1 MSSNRSK
8 EIHLANRPT
17 GFPDDTNFIVKEVD
31 LTDPNTDEV
40 LVKNLWMSVDPYMR
54 GRMIDRKSY
63 VPPFQID
70 QVLEGGAIGI
80 VEKSNSSN
88 LNEGDYVMSN
98 YGWREY
104 FVTNENNL
112 KVINPEFGPI
122 QAYLGALGMPGL
134 TAYAGLLEVGKLQ
147 DGENVLVS
155 AAAGAVGSVVCQI
168 AKAKG
173 CKVYGTSGSDEK
185 CSWLEKELGID
196 KAINYKKV
204 DNLISEYRS
213 QITDGIDVYF
223 ENVGGDHLEAAI
235 NILNVGGRIA
245 LCGMIDQY
253 NDEAVRS
260 GPSNLMMLIMKNAS
274 MEGFIVSK
282 YNHLQEQFLN
292 DMKGWIDSGKLSWKE
307 TVVEGID
314 NAPKA
319 FINLFSGKNTGKML
333 VKIS

>member
-185 CSWLEKELGID
+185 CRWLEKELGID
-196 KAINYKKV
+196 LS
-204 DNLISEYRS
+204 LIH
-213 QITDGIDVYF
+213 I
-223 ENVGGDHLEAAI
+223 
-235 NILNVGGRIA
+235 
-245 LCGMIDQY
+245 
-253 NDEAVRS
+253 
-260 GPSNLMMLIMKNAS
+260 
-274 MEGFIVSK
+274 
-282 YNHLQEQFLN
+282 
-292 DMKGWIDSGKLSWKE
+292 
-307 TVVEGID
+307 
-314 NAPKA
+314 
-319 FINLFSGKNTGKML
+319 
-333 VKIS
+333 

>member
-112 KVINPEFGPI
+112 KVIKKSKKILEASVLPIVMNVNPRSIYNKVLEFHDF
-122 QAYLGALGMPGL
+122 
-134 TAYAGLLEVGKLQ
+134 V
-147 DGENVLVS
+147 
-155 AAAGAVGSVVCQI
+155 
-168 AKAKG
+168 
-173 CKVYGTSGSDEK
+173 
-185 CSWLEKELGID
+185 KEEGID
-196 KAINYKKV
+196 CV
-204 DNLISEYRS
+204 LMSESWERP
-213 QITDGIDVYF
+213 D
-223 ENVGGDHLEAAI
+223 EPLEAI
-235 NILNVGGRIA
+235 IDLPDHIVISNPHQRKEVGGRPAI
-245 LCGMIDQY
+245 
-253 NDEAVRS
+253 
-260 GPSNLMMLIMKNAS
+260 
-274 MEGFIVSK
+274 IVNSK
-282 YNHLQEQFLN
+282 
-292 DMKGWIDSGKLSWKE
+292 
-307 TVVEGID
+307 
-314 NAPKA
+314 
-319 FINLFSGKNTGKML
+319 
-333 VKIS
+333 

>member
-1 MSSNRSK
+1 
-8 EIHLANRPT
+8 
-17 GFPDDTNFIVKEVD
+17 
-31 LTDPNTDEV
+31 
-40 LVKNLWMSVDPYMR
+40 
-54 GRMIDRKSY
+54 
-63 VPPFQID
+63 
-70 QVLEGGAIGI
+70 
-80 VEKSNSSN
+80 
-88 LNEGDYVMSN
+88 
-98 YGWREY
+98 
-104 FVTNENNL
+104 
-112 KVINPEFGPI
+112 
-122 QAYLGALGMPGL
+122 
-134 TAYAGLLEVGKLQ
+134 LQ

-260 GPSNLMMLIMKNAS
+260 GPPNLMMLIMKNAS

-292 DMKGWIDSGKLSWKE
+292 DMKGWVDSGKLSWKE

>member
-260 GPSNLMMLIMKNAS
+260 GPPNLMMLIMKNAS

-314 NAPKA
+314 NAPTA

>member
-1 MSSNRSK
+1 MKSLFNKKLIERFSRQIVLKNIGIAGQQKILKSK
-8 EIHLANRPT
+8 VL
-17 GFPDDTNFIVKEVD
+17 IVG
-31 LTDPNTDEV
+31 
-40 LVKNLWMSVDPYMR
+40 S
-54 GRMIDRKSY
+54 
-63 VPPFQID
+63 
-70 QVLEGGAIGI
+70 GGLGCPVADGLCRAGVVTIGI
-80 VEKSNSSN
+80 VDNDKVSLSNIHRQSFFTSKDV
-88 LNEGDYVMSN
+88 GK
-98 YGWREY
+98 
-104 FVTNENNL
+104 L
-112 KVINPEFGPI
+112 KVKVLKERIKLINPEIVPI

-134 TAYAGLLEVGKLQ
+134 SAYAGLLEVCKLKV
-147 DGENVLVS
+147 GENVLVS

-185 CSWLEKELGID
+185 CRWLEKELGID

-260 GPSNLMMLIMKNAS
+260 GPPNLMILILKNAC

-292 DMKGWIDSGKLSWKE
+292 DMKGWIDSGNLSWKE

>member
-185 CSWLEKELGID
+185 C
-196 KAINYKKV
+196 
-204 DNLISEYRS
+204 
-213 QITDGIDVYF
+213 
-223 ENVGGDHLEAAI
+223 
-235 NILNVGGRIA
+235 
-245 LCGMIDQY
+245 
-253 NDEAVRS
+253 
-260 GPSNLMMLIMKNAS
+260 
-274 MEGFIVSK
+274 
-282 YNHLQEQFLN
+282 
-292 DMKGWIDSGKLSWKE
+292 
-307 TVVEGID
+307 
-314 NAPKA
+314 
-319 FINLFSGKNTGKML
+319 
-333 VKIS
+333 

>member
-8 EIHLANRPT
+8 EIHLASRPN
-17 GFPDDTNFIVKEVD
+17 GLPKDENFSIQEVD
-31 LTDPNTDEV
+31 LSDPSSNEV

-63 VPPFQID
+63 VPPFQIG

-80 VEKSNSSN
+80 VEKSNSTQ

-104 FVTNENNL
+104 FVTNEKNL
-112 KVINPEFGPI
+112 KVINPEYGPI

-134 TAYAGLLEVGKLQ
+134 TAYAGLLEVGKLN

-185 CSWLEKELGID
+185 CKWLEEELGID

-204 DNLISEYRS
+204 ENLISEYRA
-213 QITDGIDVYF
+213 QINGGIDVYF
-223 ENVGGDHLEAAI
+223 ENVGGDHLEAGI

-282 YNHLQEQFLN
+282 YNHLQDQFLK
-292 DMKGWIDSGKLSWKE
+292 DMKKWIDSEKLSWKE
-307 TVVEGID
+307 TVIEGID

-319 FINLFSGKNTGKML
+319 FKIYFREKIL
-333 VKIS
+333 VKCL

>member
-260 GPSNLMMLIMKNAS
+260 GPSNLMMLIIKNAS

>member
-253 NDEAVRS
+253 NDEALRS

>member
-1 MSSNRSK
+1 
-8 EIHLANRPT
+8 
-17 GFPDDTNFIVKEVD
+17 
-31 LTDPNTDEV
+31 
-40 LVKNLWMSVDPYMR
+40 
-54 GRMIDRKSY
+54 
-63 VPPFQID
+63 
-70 QVLEGGAIGI
+70 
-80 VEKSNSSN
+80 
-88 LNEGDYVMSN
+88 
-98 YGWREY
+98 
-104 FVTNENNL
+104 
-112 KVINPEFGPI
+112 
-122 QAYLGALGMPGL
+122 MPGL

-260 GPSNLMMLIMKNAS
+260 GPPNLMMLIMKNAS

>member
-8 EIHLANRPT
+8 EIHLASRPT

-31 LTDPNTDEV
+31 LTDPNNNEV

-63 VPPFQID
+63 VPPFQVN

-80 VEKSNSSN
+80 VEKSNSSE

-185 CSWLEKELGID
+185 CTWLEEELGIE

-213 QITDGIDVYF
+213 QIANGIDVYF

-314 NAPKA
+314 NAPTA